1 MAHTYRRT
9 PNKPLRK
16 PRTKKEYV
24 DTLSSL
30 EDLKENGFEPDNRTR
45 KKASAPTVDEYDD
58 IFHSALEDKH
68 NLI

>member
-1 MAHTYRRT
+1 MARTYRRK
-9 PNKPLRK
+9 PEKPLRK
-16 PRTKKEYV
+16 PKTRKEFV

-30 EDLKENGFEPDNRTR
+30 EELKEYGFEPDNRTC